1 MAVIRRHCLAGANHS
16 RVGFRFPKKAT
27 ELALCFL
34 SVDEVS
40 TRLWPNPLASY
51 CSSLSA
57 QPLWS
62 LTLGNQEP
70 KTTPSISCFGPD
82 VLSQQQKSDKCKRGS
97 GSFGLSGRIGKNV
110 LLYYFIGPKPSKK
123 CKNIKKCSMCLID
136 CEGQQVL
143 NLA

>member
-82 VLSQQQKSDKCKRGS
+82 VLSQQQKRKKEQKNPTSTTSQKLAHDTTESRALNQAGKQSSPAAFLGGCRG
-97 GSFGLSGRIGKNV
+97 GSEVVKGSSEDL
-110 LLYYFIGPKPSKK
+110 
-123 CKNIKKCSMCLID
+123 
-136 CEGQQVL
+136 
-143 NLA
+143 